1 MSCQFLPHTKIPT
14 LVFPSSALASR
25 HVAVMVESLIR
36 QNNSAGRQ
44 TVLGLPTGST
54 PVGVY
59 RELIR
64 LHKERGLDFSRV
76 LTFNLDEYFGVEPD
90 DPHSYSRWMRETL
103 LNHINIR
110 PENIHIP
117 DGTVP
122 KDRAE
127 EYCADYELAI
137 RRAGGIDLQILGVG
151 RTGHIGFNEPGST
164 RHSRTRLMTLDPV
177 TRRDAAGDFYGVDN
191 VPQQAIT
198 MGVGT
203 ILEARRIA
211 IMAFGEH
218 KTRIVER
225 AVEGEMTDAIAASFL
240 QKHPD
245 STFILDRAAAGDLT
259 AVRSPWKVGPVKW
272 TEPLVKKAVIWLA
285 LRVGKGLLK
294 LSEDDFREH
303 ELYELLREQ
312 GPAERLG
319 RRVFDCLMRTISTHP
334 GQVASASGESGEAS
348 SSFASHAAPISTLHS
363 PLPTGNSPR
372 TILVFSPHPDDD
384 VISMGGTLIRLV
396 EQGHKVHV
404 AYMTSGN
411 IAVFDHDAWRFSDFV
426 LEFNRL
432 FGIHEEQSEQVTDRV
447 RRFLGKKRAAE
458 ADSGEVLAI
467 KALIRQT
474 EARAAAAACGLPPE
488 QLHFMDL
495 RFYRTGTIAKAPI
508 HPQDIADIRH
518 LIERIKPDQIYVA
531 GDLSDPHGTH
541 RVCAD
546 AIFLVVREMGQG
558 NGGREEAKSGRM
570 KDEPKQ
576 GRASDAAFI
585 PRPSSFPFEVWL
597 YRGAWQEWE
606 PHEVDRVVP
615 ISEGELE
622 RKKLAIFRHQSQ
634 KDRAMFPGGIDRR
647 EFWQRAEDRN
657 RHTAKVYDDLG
668 LPEFYALE
676 GFVRWNG
683 PEDW

>member
-14 LVFPSSALASR
+14 LVFPSSTPASR
-25 HVAVMVESLIR
+25 HVALMVESLIR
-36 QNNSAGRQ
+36 QNNSAGQ
-44 TVLGLPTGST
+44 PTVLGLPTGST

-64 LHKERGLDFSRV
+64 LHKEAGLDFSRV
-76 LTFNLDEYFGVEPD
+76 VTFNLDEYFGLEPD
-90 DPHSYSRWMRETL
+90 DPHSYNRWMRETFFD
-103 LNHINIR
+103 HVNIR

-117 DGTVP
+117 DGTTRGEDA
-122 KDRAE
+122 KD
-127 EYCADYELAI
+127 YCAGYEQMI
-137 RRAGGIDLQILGVG
+137 RRAGGIDLQILGIG

-164 RHSRTRLMTLDPV
+164 RHSRTRLVTLDPV
-177 TRRDAAGDFYGVDN
+177 TRRDAAGDFFGEEN
-191 VPQQAIT
+191 VPQQALT

-203 ILEARRIA
+203 ILEARKVV
-211 IMAFGEH
+211 IMGFGEH
-218 KTRIVER
+218 KTSIVER

-245 STFILDRAAAGDLT
+245 ATFVLDRAAAGDLT
-259 AVRSPWKVGPVKW
+259 ALRTPWKVGPVDW
-272 TEPLVKKAVIWLA
+272 TPALIRRAVIWLA
-285 LRVGKGLLK
+285 LKVGKALLK
-294 LSEDDFREH
+294 LSDDDFREH
-303 ELYELLREQ
+303 ELYELLREY

-319 RRVFDCLMRTISTHP
+319 HRVFDEMMKTISTQP
-334 GQVASASGESGEAS
+334 G
-348 SSFASHAAPISTLHS
+348 
-363 PLPTGNSPR
+363 GNEPR

-396 EQGHKVHV
+396 DQLHDVHV

-426 LEFNRL
+426 VEFNRL
-432 FGIHEEQSEQVTDRV
+432 FALDREHTESV
-447 RRFLGKKRAAE
+447 RERVCNFLRTKKPAH
-458 ADSGEVLAI
+458 ADSEDVLRI

-474 EARAAAAACGLPPE
+474 EARAAALACGIPPQ
-488 QLHFMDL
+488 QLEFMDL

-508 HPQDIADIRH
+508 HPQDIADVTALLQR
-518 LIERIKPDQIYVA
+518 LKPAQIYVA

-546 AIFLVVREMGQG
+546 AVFRAVREVW
-558 NGGREEAKSGRM
+558 
-570 KDEPKQ
+570 KQ
-576 GRASDAAFI
+576 GLA
-585 PRPSSFPFEVWL
+585 FEVWL

-615 ISEGELE
+615 ISFEDLE

-634 KDRAMFPGGIDRR
+634 KDRAMFPGGVDRR

-676 GFVRWNG
+676 GFVRWTG
-683 PEDW
+683 SEEW